1 MEEQTY
7 NTKKTLFQI
16 YTQYNTKYEAHV
28 VQIKTH
34 SNRLV
39 MK

>member
-1 MEEQTY
+1 MEEHKF
-7 NTKKTLFQI
+7 NTKKTFFQI

-34 SNRLV
+34 SNRHV